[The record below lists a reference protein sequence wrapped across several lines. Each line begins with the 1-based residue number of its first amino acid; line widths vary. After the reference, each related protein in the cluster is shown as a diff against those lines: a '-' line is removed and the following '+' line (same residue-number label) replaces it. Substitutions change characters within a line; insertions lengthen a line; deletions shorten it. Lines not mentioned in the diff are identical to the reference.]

1 MDVLL
6 SLRRA
11 GGHKF
16 DRFEKRSCRTVR
28 GSRSS
33 DSTLAR
39 AVGRDDKGWLS
50 MILYAVAIPLAFRW
64 PSIAVAI
71 YVAVAVMWFIPDRR
85 IEKVVGNDGE

>member
-1 MDVLL
+1 MPVAIYGVVLIMAAVAYTIL
-6 SLRRA
+6 A
-11 GGHKF
+11 
-16 DRFEKRSCRTVR
+16 RFLVAYHGK
-28 GSRSS
+28 

-71 YVAVAVMWFIPDRR
+71 YVAVAILWFIPDRR
-85 IEKVVGNDGE
+85 IEKVVGTEGE